1 MIKKVY
7 VIVYIVIAAIF
18 LGWGDK
24 ILPSRNE
31 ISKLELSRVVG
42 YDMSDEE
49 GARAGFSLVVDSD
62 EGELNG
68 SGAGGDSG
76 GTSGGSQKKE
86 KVVSVSA
93 DTFVMC
99 FRALQGYRD
108 KTLITGH
115 IKNILIGEEAARTG
129 IIEELDSAAR
139 NYDLRFDTNVYLV
152 KDSSAKEFLK
162 TGTEVLPSMEEGIEN
177 LMTTM
182 RGNAGVG
189 DYELVD
195 ILKMV
200 TSEKKNG
207 LIPAL
212 QMVKKEDRL
221 KAWEIESTEE
231 EARSER
237 MEIAGFGIIKD
248 AKLIDY
254 LTEAEFGGFN
264 VMNENYTG
272 FVIELQSGDE
282 IIGVGLSDI
291 KVKRN
296 FVFDD
301 IKVKEIQV
309 DIEIEG
315 DITEVSTG
323 RNIFQSGLEFYE
335 QQASDMIKAYV
346 TTSVKKSQET
356 NVDFLRFEKA
366 LKIQHPYRY
375 EKMKDT
381 FSDDFQSLP
390 VTVNVKTTLNKT
402 FGMFSVIG
410 EKRER

>member
-7 VIVYIVIAAIF
+7 VVIYIVIASIF

-42 YDMSDEE
+42 YDVGDEE
-49 GARAGFSLVVDSD
+49 KKARFSLVVDSQED
-62 EGELNG
+62 SQNENG
-68 SGAGGDSG
+68 SSG
-76 GTSGGSQKKE
+76 QGGSSKKKE
-86 KVVSVSA
+86 KVVSVTA

-115 IKNILIGEEAARTG
+115 IKNILIGEEAARNG

-139 NYDLRFDTNVYLV
+139 NYDLRFDTNVYLI
-152 KDSSAKEFLK
+152 KGSSAKDFLL
-162 TGTEVLPSMEEGIEN
+162 TGTESLPSMEESIEN

-195 ILKMV
+195 ILKMT
-200 TSEKKNG
+200 TSEEKSG

-212 QMVKKEDRL
+212 EMVTEDDKL
-221 KAWEIESTEE
+221 KAWEIES
-231 EARSER
+231 SEDEGKSGR
-237 MEIAGFGIIKD
+237 MEIVGFGIMKD
-248 AKLIDY
+248 GKLIDF

-264 VMNENYTG
+264 VMNENFTG
-272 FVIELQSGDE
+272 FVIELQSGE
-282 IIGVGLSDI
+282 EKVGVGLSDI

-296 FVFDD
+296 FVFEDS
-301 IKVKEIQV
+301 KVKEIV
-309 DIEIEG
+309 LDIKVEG
-315 DITEVSTG
+315 DVTEVSTG
-323 RNIFQSGLEFYE
+323 RNIFESGLSFYE

-346 TTSVKKSQET
+346 ATAVKKSQET
-356 NVDFLRFEKA
+356 GVDFLKLEQA
-366 LKIQHPYRY
+366 LKIKHPYRY
-375 EKMKDT
+375 EKMKDA
-381 FSDDFQSLP
+381 FLQDFQTLP
-390 VTVNVKTTLNKT
+390 VIVNVETTINKT
-402 FGMFSVIG
+402 FGMFSVVD
-410 EKRER
+410 EKWEG